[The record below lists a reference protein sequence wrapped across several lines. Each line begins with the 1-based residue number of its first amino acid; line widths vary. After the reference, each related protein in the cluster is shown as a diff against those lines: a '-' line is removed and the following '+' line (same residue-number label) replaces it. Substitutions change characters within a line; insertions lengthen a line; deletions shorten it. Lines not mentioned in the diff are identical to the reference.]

1 MMFFMLWKY
10 KPYHQSNKLYFL
22 FNFTVYS
29 KAPLYLVEFF
39 VIFSLKKMKKNYFF
53 LYKKTC
59 DWINYVIVVNA
70 YLKQYT
76 IINKKL

>member
-1 MMFFMLWKY
+1 MLLEY

-22 FNFTVYS
+22 FNFTVYLESSTIFGGVFCYFFS
-29 KAPLYLVEFF
+29 KKDE
-39 VIFSLKKMKKNYFF
+39 KKYFF
-53 LYKKTC
+53 LYKKPC
-59 DWINYVIVVNA
+59 DWINYVIVVNT